1 MPAQFLHLVLLSTMA
16 LPLVSAQAA
25 QTDEITSPS
34 KPTEAPRLDWD
45 SGEHM
50 KGYLAD
56 LEKRRD
62 AADTAAT
69 ETGVAPDPYPDPV
82 SDKSQ

>member
-25 QTDEITSPS
+25 QTDEVTP
-34 KPTEAPRLDWD
+34 PAEPAEAPRLDWD
-45 SGEHM
+45 SGEQM

-62 AADTAAT
+62 AADSAAT
-69 ETGVAPDPYPDPV
+69 ATGVAPDPYPDPV